1 MAAVRARV
9 VANEIEAQLACS
21 LLRDEGIECFARPT
35 DLAAGRGD
43 GFVVGGPFE
52 VLVGEAD
59 LERARELLPD

>member
-1 MAAVRARV
+1 VATVRARV

-43 GFVVGGPFE
+43 GVVVGGPYE
-52 VLVGEAD
+52 VWVDESELA
-59 LERARELLPD
+59 RARELLPE